1 MHTHTLNAIHFFSQF
16 FCLLW
21 TKWKRSKLF
30 VQIRFPPC
38 LAAKSPSKA
47 LIRQDVHCSILQH
60 HCSTFW
66 HQTPFAFTNKGFQ
79 TRPSLWE
86 LLLVWSGLVN
96 DNHHNFQVDIAICPY
111 IGKIYMKHPNIAFS
125 VAKMLRTGREQDY
138 QTNHFATTAIATLL
152 HHFLVV
158 CWSLVGWSVTD
169 NSLAAN
175 CPYFPYTS
183 FFWES
188 SYFSCSF
195 FIRTQ
200 NSGKRNCRDGGIA
213 ISQALVMQCDA
224 IEHLCFTSQFQKQQQ
239 AVWYQGHDIGK
250 FFIAPSLKWYSKERA
265 PVVKSQ

>member
-1 MHTHTLNAIHFFSQF
+1 MHTHNLNTIQFFSPI

-47 LIRQDVHCSILQH
+47 LIRQDVHCGILQH

-79 TRPSLWE
+79 TRPTLWE

-183 FFWES
+183 FFGES
-188 SYFSCSF
+188 SYFSCSI

-200 NSGKRNCRDGGIA
+200 NSGKRKSRVQGRWNRHIRGVG
-213 ISQALVMQCDA
+213 
-224 IEHLCFTSQFQKQQQ
+224 H
-239 AVWYQGHDIGK
+239 AVWCNRASLFYKSVSKAAADCMIPGARYRKVLYRSK
-250 FFIAPSLKWYSKERA
+250 FEVIFKGAGPGR
-265 PVVKSQ
+265 

>member
-79 TRPSLWE
+79 TRPTLWE

-96 DNHHNFQVDIAICPY
+96 DNHQNFEVDIAICPY
-111 IGKIYMKHPNIAFS
+111 KGKIYMKHPNIAFLS
-125 VAKMLRTGREQDY
+125 QKCWELAENRITKQIISPQQQLQ
-138 QTNHFATTAIATLL
+138 HFFIISWSFVGLL
-152 HHFLVV
+152 
-158 CWSLVGWSVTD
+158 LVG
-169 NSLAAN
+169 LLL
-175 CPYFPYTS
+175 
-183 FFWES
+183 
-188 SYFSCSF
+188 
-195 FIRTQ
+195 I
-200 NSGKRNCRDGGIA
+200 I
-213 ISQALVMQCDA
+213 L
-224 IEHLCFTSQFQKQQQ
+224 
-239 AVWYQGHDIGK
+239 
-250 FFIAPSLKWYSKERA
+250 
-265 PVVKSQ
+265 